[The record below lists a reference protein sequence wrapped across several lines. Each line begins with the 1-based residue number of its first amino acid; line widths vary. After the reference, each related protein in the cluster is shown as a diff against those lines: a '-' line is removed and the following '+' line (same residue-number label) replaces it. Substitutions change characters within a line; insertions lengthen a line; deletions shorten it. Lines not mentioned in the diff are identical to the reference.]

1 LQQYDVGLQIAEQL
15 LERGQKEGDNTIIRS
30 GHLYI
35 AINLVGLG
43 QIEQAQAHMKEYVRR
58 FTWIPTVNF
67 WEGYYKNKFQSPA
80 DYERILDAMLKAG
93 MRRF

>member
-58 FTWIPTVNF
+58 FTW
-67 WEGYYKNKFQSPA
+67 EGYYKNKFQSPA